1 MSLCPLKIVYSI
13 CQQVV
18 TLLCSA
24 AYAEAQ
30 MVEKQE
36 AYKKTR
42 EGKLLIVLLKL
53 HVLSNMRPDQANK
66 YFLKLEKEIANYF
79 IVFTLAC

>member
-1 MSLCPLKIVYSI
+1 MKIDKDKPLSPEI
-13 CQQVV
+13 Q
-18 TLLCSA
+18 A
-24 AYAEAQ
+24 AIAKQKA
-30 MVEKQE
+30 KQE

-53 HVLSNMRPDQANK
+53 HVLSNMRPDQTNK

>member
-1 MSLCPLKIVYSI
+1 MKIDKDKPLSPEI
-13 CQQVV
+13 Q
-18 TLLCSA
+18 A
-24 AYAEAQ
+24 AIAKQKA
-30 MVEKQE
+30 KQE

-53 HVLSNMRPDQANK
+53 HVLSNMRPDQANI

>member
-1 MSLCPLKIVYSI
+1 MKIDKDKPLSPEI
-13 CQQVV
+13 Q
-18 TLLCSA
+18 A
-24 AYAEAQ
+24 AIAKQIA
-30 MVEKQE
+30 KQE

-53 HVLSNMRPDQANK
+53 HVLSNMRPDQTNK

>member
-1 MSLCPLKIVYSI
+1 VKIDKDKPLSPEI
-13 CQQVV
+13 Q
-18 TLLCSA
+18 A
-24 AYAEAQ
+24 AIAKQKA
-30 MVEKQE
+30 KQE

-53 HVLSNMRPDQANK
+53 HVLSNKRPDQTNK

>member
-1 MSLCPLKIVYSI
+1 MQNNYIPNIDLSEIFSNDLNSDIAKQI
-13 CQQVV
+13 
-18 TLLCSA
+18 A
-24 AYAEAQ
+24 
-30 MVEKQE
+30 KQE

>member
-1 MSLCPLKIVYSI
+1 MKIDKDKPLSPEI
-13 CQQVV
+13 Q
-18 TLLCSA
+18 A
-24 AYAEAQ
+24 AIAKQKA
-30 MVEKQE
+30 KQE